1 MYRASN
7 AFSLLQAL
15 AAIVGLAI
23 ILWSLGLPSLRFAE
37 AANVTSFSNTLSDS
51 NPSVPANHTI
61 TFVTPS
67 GLSAGDI
74 ITINFPAGEFG
85 GIGSLDENDID
96 LAVNGVDE
104 TLGAAASG
112 ATWGVTAAG
121 DTIDIESG
129 TDTIGAGAT
138 VTIQIGT
145 HATFQANGAT
155 QIENPATATSYEID
169 LVFGTDGSNND
180 TGSTRVAIVDDVTV
194 TASVDTIFSFSVDG
208 VSGGTVVNTSPN
220 SLTTGATTATTIP
233 FGVLEADT
241 ASTAAQ
247 SLEVSTNA
255 ANGFVVTVQTDQ
267 QLTSGNGAD
276 IDGFRNG
283 DYDTTPVA
291 WEQPGANPSQENEYG
306 HWGLSSTDT
315 SLTGGLLDFFNGGDN
330 FVSASTTPVEV
341 FRHDGP
347 TDGSIAN
354 EGNATVIY
362 QVEITALQEAAS
374 DYTAT
379 LTYVATPVF

>member
-1 MYRASN
+1 MFRASN

-37 AANVTSFSNTLSDS
+37 AANVTSFSDTLSDS
-51 NPSVPANHTI
+51 NPGAPANHTI

-67 GLSAGDI
+67 GLSAGEI

-85 GIGSLDENDID
+85 DIGSLTEDDLD

-145 HATFQANGAT
+145 HATFQASGAT
-155 QIENPATATSYEID
+155 QITNPITATSYEID
-169 LVFGTDGSNND
+169 LVFGTAND

-208 VSGGTVVNTSPN
+208 VAGGTVVNTTPN
-220 SLTTGATTATTIP
+220 NLTTGDTTATAIP

-267 QLTSGNGAD
+267 QLLSGNGAD

-291 WEQPGANPSQENEYG
+291 WEQPGANPSLENEYG

-315 SLTGGLLDFFNGGDN
+315 SLTGGLSDFFNGGDN

-362 QVEITALQEAAS
+362 QVEITALQEAAT